1 MLPPS
6 RRVAPRLQGELVDGG
21 GDVGKAESAQDVLY
35 LVAIAH
41 LATVVTP
48 WGWAL
53 LLAVPATAGLW
64 LWRNVVSPYI
74 FSGGED
80 GEGGGRGGAGGRRG
94 ARAERRGGKGAPRR

>member
-1 MLPPS
+1 MRPPS

-74 FSGGED
+74 FSGGD
-80 GEGGGRGGAGGRRG
+80 AAEGAGKAGGRRG